1 MFFNIFLMML
11 LPERVLFTPTK
22 TPEMVLDN
30 LFQMVLTLM
39 ELSFFVPS
47 GCFRLF
53 SSSTISP

>member
-11 LPERVLFTPTK
+11 LPERVLK
-22 TPEMVLDN
+22 N
-30 LFQMVLTLM
+30 LFQVVLTLM
-39 ELSFFVPS
+39 ELPFFVPL